1 METIFMSTEDSKT
14 NKSNKFRDCFTD
26 NLNLKSPNKTKYLL
40 HLQEHKSTYKSS
52 KFKISAPTWN
62 DEFDLLGGS
71 YSLSRAF

>member
-14 NKSNKFRDCFTD
+14 NKSNKFRDCLPD

-40 HLQEHKSTYKSS
+40 HLQENKSTYKSS

-71 YSLSRAF
+71 RAF